1 MAFRFD
7 KFTIKARE
15 AVQAAQQLAA
25 DYGHQEIDG
34 VHMLAALLHQKDG
47 VVPSLL
53 GKLGADRAAIL
64 KSVQDELARRPKVTG
79 GNQYLSP
86 ALNAAFEKAWD
97 EARRLKDEYVSGEHI
112 LVALASDAAAPSG
125 ATLRKAGVTP
135 DTIFQALK
143 EVRGGQR
150 ITDENPEEKYQ
161 ALQRYSRDLVEL
173 ARAGKLDPVI
183 GRDEEIRRVVQVL
196 SRRTKNNPVLIGE
209 PGVGKTAIVEGLA
222 QRIVE
227 GDVPEGLKNKRVLAL
242 DIGALVAGTK
252 YRGEFEDRLKAVLR
266 EVSEAEGTVILF
278 IDELHTVVG
287 AGGAEGAVDASNM
300 LKPALARGELRCVGA
315 TTLDEYRKHIEKDA
329 ALERRFQ
336 PILVGQPT
344 VEDTIGI
351 LRGLKERYEAHHGV
365 RIQDSALVA
374 AATLSHRYIPD
385 RFLPDKAIDLVD
397 EAGSKLRMEL
407 SSSIVHDNTPW
418 VLPDGRI
425 LYTRWEYVD
434 RSRTSYHHLWTVNP
448 DGTGQMTYYGN
459 MHGGTVMIDAKPIP
473 GTTKVVCSFSPGHG
487 SPEHRGAITIINP
500 NAGPDAQP
508 YARRVARGDDYHDP
522 YPLSEDA
529 FLVAQ
534 GKRLLLM
541 NGKGETQALYELPQN
556 EPLDLHEPMPLRHRP
571 RERIIPPR
579 VRPQGDTGRLVL
591 VNVTHGRNMAG
602 VAPGA
607 AKKLLVL
614 EQLPKPVNFSGGME
628 PLTLNGSFTLKRI
641 LGTVPVEPD
650 GSASFDVP
658 ALRSLFFVALDA
670 ADLSVKRMQSFVTV
684 QPGETTSCAGCHES
698 RANTPLTPPEGLLAL
713 RRPPSRIEPISD
725 VPEVFDFPRDIQ
737 PILDRHCLRCHDY
750 QAHPAGGTGVPP
762 VGTSKMPV
770 PPQAV
775 GGKGL
780 GGTGV
785 PPVDH
790 GPRAGGIVLSG
801 DRGPMYSHSYFT
813 LLSRGLVSHGS
824 DAGGNRPPRAIGSS
838 ASRLMKLIDGSHYEA
853 RLSAH
858 ESKMVRLWIETGVFY
873 PGTYAALGTG
883 MVVAHP
889 PGKEVGERC
898 AACHTAEARPGKP
911 PVVRFRHPDDLLFN
925 LTRPDKSLL
934 LLAPLAAKAG
944 GYGLCKPKP
953 TAAKP
958 PAPATVDEE
967 LKAIVAE
974 NTPKPPAPDAVFADA
989 ADPVYQRL
997 LQAAVKAKADLDRVK
1012 RFDMP
1017 GFRPN
1022 EHYLREMRRYGLLPQ
1037 EAAPDAPVDAYA
1049 TDQAYWRS
1057 FWPRP

>member
-1 MAFRFD
+1 MRRPTTLLLA
-7 KFTIKARE
+7 
-15 AVQAAQQLAA
+15 LAA
-25 DYGHQEIDG
+25 
-34 VHMLAALLHQKDG
+34 
-47 VVPSLL
+47 
-53 GKLGADRAAIL
+53 
-64 KSVQDELARRPKVTG
+64 
-79 GNQYLSP
+79 
-86 ALNAAFEKAWD
+86 AFPG
-97 EARRLKDEYVSGEHI
+97 RG
-112 LVALASDAAAPSG
+112 AAPAERTNPLEAHGVRDIVFAARHSG
-125 ATLRKAGVTP
+125 TDHYYVNFGYYVTNPQQKGYRDGGRLCRLDLRIGAVTTLLDDPKGGVRDPQVHYDGTK
-135 DTIFQALK
+135 ILFSYR
-143 EVRGGQR
+143 RGGQPYFQLHEINADGSGLR
-150 ITDENPEEKYQ
+150 QLTDGPFDDIE
-161 ALQRYSRDLVEL
+161 
-173 ARAGKLDPVI
+173 PVYLP
-183 GRDEEIRRVVQVL
+183 D
-196 SRRTKNNPVLIGE
+196 
-209 PGVGKTAIVEGLA
+209 
-222 QRIVE
+222 
-227 GDVPEGLKNKRVLAL
+227 GD
-242 DIGALVAGTK
+242 
-252 YRGEFEDRLKAVLR
+252 
-266 EVSEAEGTVILF
+266 ILF
-278 IDELHTVVG
+278 ASSRCNRWVACWYTPVAILYRCDG
-287 AGGAEGAVDASNM
+287 DGEGIR
-300 LKPALARGELRCVGA
+300 P
-315 TTLDEYRKHIEKDA
+315 
-329 ALERRFQ
+329 
-336 PILVGQPT
+336 
-344 VEDTIGI
+344 
-351 LRGLKERYEAHHGV
+351 
-365 RIQDSALVA
+365 
-374 AATLSHRYIPD
+374 
-385 RFLPDKAIDLVD
+385 
-397 EAGSKLRMEL
+397 L